1 MSRHSVT
8 SSPSHTPHT
17 PHTPLL
23 AQTLW
28 LHSRLLTL
36 HPAAFRRD
44 YGDSIQQVFRQTC
57 LDAARS
63 GGTAG
68 ILRLWL
74 PALGDLLAGALAE
87 HAALLSDILKGSSAM
102 LQIRRSA
109 SIIFAAFIAFVI
121 AGIGFQKENEDI
133 MKTALPGAHP
143 ILAISYDVMLV
154 GALVALAAILVGGLP
169 VAVAALRYALANRR
183 FDIVARFLVPPVAL
197 LVVIAGFF
205 VVTAF
210 NIGGATVATIHTP
223 ARIAAIGGLIV
234 LFVLAAVASAYAVL
248 SAIARSDINE
258 RLLRFTLLPGALATI
273 AMLAMVAALAGWSVG
288 LWQNAPAHFFGN
300 DGVLSTS
307 TLVGIVAQAIIMV
320 VATILAINALAHGLA
335 ARRAAPALA

>member
-8 SSPSHTPHT
+8 SSPSHT

-63 GGTAG
+63 HGAAG

-87 HAALLSDILKGSSAM
+87 HAALLADALKGTSAM

-121 AGIGFQKENEDI
+121 AGIGFQKSNEDI
-133 MKTALPGAHP
+133 MKSPLPGAHP
-143 ILAISYDVMLV
+143 ILAISYDVMMA
-154 GALVALAAILVGGLP
+154 GAVVALLAILIGGLP
-169 VAVAALRYALANRR
+169 VAFAALRYALANRR
-183 FDIVARFLVPPVAL
+183 FDIVSRFLVPPVAL

-205 VVTAF
+205 IVATF
-210 NIGGATVATIHTP
+210 NIGGATAATLHTP
-223 ARIAAIGGLIV
+223 ARFAAIGGLIV
-234 LFVLAAVASAYAVL
+234 LFVLAAITSAYAVL

-258 RLLRFTLLPGALATI
+258 QVLRFTLLPGALATI

-300 DGVLSTS
+300 DGVLATS

-320 VATILAINALAHGLA
+320 VATILAINALARGLA
-335 ARRAAPALA
+335 ARRATPALA